1 MRKAVTIPTEP
12 MDNQTLKGELINLL
26 LTIEQER
33 KSHTAKLLFLEEQI
47 RGLLGEPNRAN
58 RKKSTEWTMP
68 NGRKRT
74 VVFED
79 L

>member
-1 MRKAVTIPTEP
+1 MAATEP
-12 MDNQTLKGELINLL
+12 MDNQTLKGELIDLL

-47 RGLLGEPNRAN
+47 RGLLGEPNRATK
-58 RKKSTEWTMP
+58 KKSTEWTMP